1 MSIFSCKQCVDILV
15 VKCCLNLIVPLSLV
29 NKDTSRA
36 VIRNCAILNEY
47 MPGSLCKHIVLK
59 IVCNRLTDFLLIR
72 QHSSMFY

>member
-36 VIRNCAILNEY
+36 VIRNCAIMNICL
-47 MPGSLCKHIVLK
+47 V
-59 IVCNRLTDFLLIR
+59 VCVSILF
-72 QHSSMFY
+72 